1 MVERSVFRGK
11 GICDIMRQRYFNL
24 KSRDYFSRKIE
35 AALKMHGS
43 IKEGFSFAQLSLYYL
58 SVLTSTVHNV
68 KMQAVVC
75 EVCIC
80 NS

>member
-1 MVERSVFRGK
+1 
-11 GICDIMRQRYFNL
+11 
-24 KSRDYFSRKIE
+24 
-35 AALKMHGS
+35 MHGS